1 MATSPPSLGKIEQR
15 MLMVVLF
22 PAPLRPRKANKLP
35 CSTEKLIPSTALTAP
50 KDFLS
55 ALTEMISGMGFLQ
68 SI

>member
-1 MATSPPSLGKIEQR
+1 
-15 MLMVVLF
+15 MVVLF